1 MGWLWSIADLR
12 IPQEPCLRH
21 FHRLVRIAQ
30 LTGFA
35 IATEAIATVAA
46 RPTLQEYDAFRK

>member
-1 MGWLWSIADLR
+1 VGWLWSIADLR